1 MARAP
6 TEPIR
11 VLVVDPHR
19 SSGEALQLA
28 LSDAPDLEVVEVV
41 ADGDAAVRAAA
52 RRRPDVVLIDLER
65 PASALEATRRI
76 RDRVEGAGVILFAED
91 DDPLTLARALRAGAS
106 GCVRKTDGVGDLAD
120 AVRRAARGEPVRGE
134 VLAERSALGPR
145 RRSAGPDQLGE
156 RVERLTPRELE
167 ILREAALG
175 RRNDDIARALGMSR
189 HTVRTHVQNILTKL
203 GVHSK
208 LEAVLVAIRY
218 GKVAPLAPVGRERG
232 TTPPY
237 P

>member
-11 VLVVDPHR
+11 VLVVDRHR
-19 SSGEALQLA
+19 SSGEALQVA
-28 LSDAPDLEVVEVV
+28 LSRAPDLEVVEVV

-52 RRRPDVVLIDLER
+52 RRRPDVVLIDLEA
-65 PASALEATRRI
+65 PASALEAARRI
-76 RDRVEGAGVILFAED
+76 RARVEGAGVILFAED

-106 GCVRKTDGVGDLAD
+106 GCVRKTDGAVDLAD
-120 AVRRAARGEPVRGE
+120 AVRRAARGEPVHDGGSAPGLQRRGDGRDR
-134 VLAERSALGPR
+134 LA
-145 RRSAGPDQLGE
+145 D

-175 RRNDDIARALGMSR
+175 RRNDEIAHDLGMSP

-218 GKVAPLAPVGRERG
+218 GKVAPLPPEGREA
-232 TTPPY
+232 PP
-237 P
+237 